1 MRKAQISLFALAK
14 NITVAEQQYHSR
26 KARISLKISTNR
38 DDNAHLLRIVV
49 TLVLIKH
56 KRTKCDNQ
64 NDNLAKLWQDNL
76 PLLELIAQISVAVE
90 K

>member
-1 MRKAQISLFALAK
+1 MEYSATCARRKYHCCGATISLSQSE
-14 NITVAEQQYHSR
+14 NIT
-26 KARISLKISTNR
+26 KISTNR

-56 KRTKCDNQ
+56 KRTKCDHQ

>member
-1 MRKAQISLFALAK
+1 MPLYEWREKCRRVRKEGVILIKGVTIKLC
-14 NITVAEQQYHSR
+14 V
-26 KARISLKISTNR
+26 KISTNR

-49 TLVLIKH
+49 TLVPIKH
-56 KRTKCDNQ
+56 KRTKCDHQ